1 MHFIFCKT
9 HNFLNTTEQRL
20 DGTDGTNKI
29 IMIGL
34 LLIIQNQMPV
44 QTQRARY
51 MLQMTA
57 KYLVKII
64 AQYLKSTSTI
74 WTVVPFRC
82 FVMVFIN

>member
-1 MHFIFCKT
+1 MHFTFCKT

-51 MLQMTA
+51 VLQMTA
-57 KYLVKII
+57 KYLVN
-64 AQYLKSTSTI
+64 YCTI
-74 WTVVPFRC
+74 PEVD
-82 FVMVFIN
+82 INNLDSCSI